1 MNINGNTENSSTR
14 IYTPKAA
21 LICKTSNTVIL
32 ILLAVYFFIAPGFII
47 SNDLAD
53 PALKGPG
60 IPKIVWRTHQKV
72 TPKFERWARSRIA
85 SGIAARLELHD
96 VPGTEWPLFGSVYY
110 LWTTELLQKA
120 WEQDHTLAS
129 QAPRE
134 YARKAIEAATDL
146 IMDPAHHTWVKQHW
160 GKDYMHT
167 QNVFFRFLIMAGI
180 ASHQNLIQDGRH
192 LDILRDQ
199 ADTLAAALDA
209 SPHGVLEDYPGE
221 CYPIDVF
228 AAIAGIKKADTVLGT
243 DHSAFINRAMRGF
256 DGKML
261 DPYGLVPY
269 IMEPLSGE
277 IYINSR
283 GIGNSYVL
291 IFAPGLYP
299 EKAGLWY
306 RAYER
311 NFWQERMTAAGFR
324 EFPEDASTQDT
335 PNKAWGFDVD
345 AGPIM
350 AGFSP
355 AANAYGVAAARVNGR
370 FDHAYI
376 LGAQVLTATWPL
388 PDGTLLGPRILSS
401 AGHAPYLGEAN
412 LMYLLAQQPAP
423 GVIIKTGGKLP
434 GFVWIG
440 IALYF
445 ATGILIIL
453 IALREHRI
461 WNRSTNAVPFPRLQ
475 FNIWVILLS
484 TAVVAFALGN
494 GLIATTI
501 CLAAQIFP
509 KKGKNRLCTK
519 D

>member
-1 MNINGNTENSSTR
+1 MNVNGNAKNSSNR
-14 IYTPKAA
+14 IRPPRAV
-21 LICKTSNTVIL
+21 LICKTSNTIIL

-47 SNDLAD
+47 SHNLAD

-60 IPKIVWRTHQKV
+60 IPKIVWHTHQKL

-85 SGIAARLELHD
+85 SGIAARLNLHD

-120 WEQDHTLAS
+120 WEQDHTLAP

-134 YARKAIEAATDL
+134 YARKTIEAATDL
-146 IMDPAHHTWVKQHW
+146 IMDPAHHTWVRQHW
-160 GKDYMHT
+160 GEDYMHT

-180 ASHQNLIQDGRH
+180 TSHQNLIHDGRH

-199 ADTLAAALDA
+199 ADTLAAALDT

-228 AAIAGIKKADTVLGT
+228 AAIAGIKKADTVLVA

-256 DGKML
+256 NGRML

-269 IMEPLSGE
+269 LMDPLSGE
-277 IYINSR
+277 IYGNSR

-299 EKAGLWY
+299 EKAGPWY
-306 RAYER
+306 RAYEKI
-311 NFWQERMTAAGFR
+311 FWQERMTAAGFR

-335 PNKAWGFDVD
+335 PNKGWGFDVD

-370 FDHAYI
+370 FDHAYV

-388 PDGTLLGPRILSS
+388 PDGTLLGPRLLSS
-401 AGHAPYLGEAN
+401 FGHAPYLGEVN
-412 LMYLLAQQPAP
+412 LIYLLAQQPAP
-423 GVIIKTGGKLP
+423 GVPIKTGGKLP

-445 ATGILIIL
+445 ATGILIAL
-453 IALREHRI
+453 IALRDQYM
-461 WNRSTNAVPFPRLQ
+461 WNRSAYTVPLPRLQ
-475 FNIWVILLS
+475 ASIWVFLLS
-484 TAVVAFALGN
+484 ASIIALALDQGMVAV
-494 GLIATTI
+494 TT
-501 CLAAQIFP
+501 CLAAQMFP
-509 KKGKNRLCTK
+509 KKANA
-519 D
+519 